1 MKKNKAKCGKKMKY
15 AEYGEI
21 IPQNNQF
28 INPWQQV
35 NLNQQFQVP
44 SVQPIQMSPY
54 QMNQGLVPQQINPNA
69 NQPGQTDNN
78 QSQSNKLGYRDIVPN
93 GNPFTMSYQEGRDA
107 RSKIREKAGTSTG
120 MKIATGV
127 LDAASVAGE
136 FASGI
141 IRSLPALG
149 AFIPNNQNNEDTIR
163 PIIPRAYNPYPSGTG
178 SQAIYED
185 GGYVTNTRKKRGITV
200 TEEAPI
206 EMFQPSQIDN
216 MTQMTPLQSN
226 MPSHINQPFMGM
238 VPVPQVKKSIGY
250 DKIYDNSG
258 NVESYAPNFSAGYD
272 YNSAIQDA
280 MLLPEQIGGIPVQRS
295 KSQLAELYQNFMP
308 NSTAGQWKPFGKYEN
323 GGIVN
328 DPTYDAISSVL
339 MNRNKDK
346 NFVQR
351 AYNPKQYPS
360 INNHDGTFSTHKMAY
375 DTNDDG
381 TASVYPTI
389 IQDKSGKLI
398 ELNSDQAYDY
408 SRETGEYINTPSY
421 KTADYLSRVGYKTST
436 GMLKKENGGEIAKS
450 GIHIKPEN
458 KGKFTAAANRAHMG
472 VQEYARKVL
481 NDPNASPTLKKRANF
496 ARNFGG
502 KKANGG
508 YVAGQEYEV
517 DNNTYNMLISMGY
530 DIERL

>member
-44 SVQPIQMSPY
+44 TVQPIQMSPY
-54 QMNQGLVPQQINPNA
+54 QMNQGLAPQQINPNP
-69 NQPGQTDNN
+69 NPPGQTDNN
-78 QSQSNKLGYRDIVPN
+78 QSQSNKLGYKDIVPN
-93 GNPFTMSYQEGRDA
+93 GNPFTMSYQDGREA
-107 RSKIREKAGTSTG
+107 RSNIRKNPNTTKG

-141 IRSLPALG
+141 IRSLPTLG

-178 SQAIYED
+178 SQAIYD
-185 GGYVTNTRKKRGITV
+185 NGGYVTNTRKKRGITV

-308 NSTAGQWKPFGKYEN
+308 NSTAGQWQPFGKYEN
-323 GGIVN
+323 GGQI
-328 DPTYDAISSVL
+328 P
-339 MNRNKDK
+339 
-346 NFVQR
+346 
-351 AYNPKQYPS
+351 
-360 INNHDGTFSTHKMAY
+360 
-375 DTNDDG
+375 
-381 TASVYPTI
+381 
-389 IQDKSGKLI
+389 
-398 ELNSDQAYDY
+398 E
-408 SRETGEYINTPSY
+408 
-421 KTADYLSRVGYKTST
+421 
-436 GMLKKENGGEIAKS
+436 AKS